1 MIISIYLMLSPEN
14 IKYLFSLM
22 GRESNSLSGREIA
35 WSALLEQIKE
45 TPYFGIGYR
54 ISTEAVLEGKLEIDV
69 SNSHNLY
76 LSILSEVGVLGFL
89 LFAYIYILLVISRN
103 SAVSKSFMAIYICIL
118 FSFLLNHFF
127 VYIFLSLG
135 YFFIC

>member
-1 MIISIYLMLSPEN
+1 MRSPET
-14 IKYLFSLM
+14 IKYLFSLI
-22 GRESNSLSGREIA
+22 GRESNTLSGREIA

-89 LFAYIYILLVISRN
+89 LFAYIYILPVDRKSTRLN
-103 SAVSKSFMAIYICIL
+103 S
-118 FSFLLNHFF
+118 
-127 VYIFLSLG
+127 
-135 YFFIC
+135 